1 MKNRKKTRAK
11 VLAAISVNCI
21 WCMCICIGLH
31 PGPLLSPFFW
41 TSRPHL
47 PAGTFLNTRSL
58 RPFIFFP
65 FRKQSVPLHRRE
77 TRQHSSP
84 SFYASIILSFFTRL
98 FSFFLFFEL
107 ALLLPN
113 PLSYN
118 TTLLDAARNKNFLP
132 IHLCTMKTRAKK
144 FGIFVK
150 CTF

>member
-1 MKNRKKTRAK
+1 MKKKKKTRAK

-98 FSFFLFFEL
+98 FSFFYFLNLLFCYRILFRITRR
-107 ALLLPN
+107 
-113 PLSYN
+113 YQ
-118 TTLLDAARNKNFLP
+118 TLHA
-132 IHLCTMKTRAKK
+132 IKTFYR
-144 FGIFVK
+144 FIFVQ
-150 CTF
+150 